1 MRRMQDG
8 GDGKQFH
15 WGWMRRVR
23 SRDVRFLAAQLEK
36 PHITW
41 TLTHHELR
49 WCERNKWYFRGKCV
63 TSWCHLLHL
72 APSYSS
78 SHNKSL
84 FSRSRHSY
92 IHLWCHRFP
101 LKTSPLLHDQRKK
114 QVISSWTCIK
124 CLSAPVVFKT
134 DSFIHSLYRLKWQ
147 DSFFPRFLHGG
158 ESRISVAVNRHM
170 QGRPQLHL
178 I

>member
-1 MRRMQDG
+1 MLRA
-8 GDGKQFH
+8 
-15 WGWMRRVR
+15 R
-23 SRDVRFLAAQLEK
+23 SRDVRSLAAQLEK

-41 TLTHHELR
+41 TLTHYELR

-72 APSYSS
+72 APSYIS

-84 FSRSRHSY
+84 FSRSPYSY

-101 LKTSPLLHDQRKK
+101 LKTSPLLQDQRKK
-114 QVISSWTCIK
+114 LTYLFLDLYKVCKCPSGFWTDLFVLC
-124 CLSAPVVFKT
+124 T
-134 DSFIHSLYRLKWQ
+134 DWNDKILL
-147 DSFFPRFLHGG
+147 FPRFLHGG
-158 ESRISVAVNRHM
+158 KMRISVAVNRHM
-170 QGRPQLHL
+170 QGCPQLHL